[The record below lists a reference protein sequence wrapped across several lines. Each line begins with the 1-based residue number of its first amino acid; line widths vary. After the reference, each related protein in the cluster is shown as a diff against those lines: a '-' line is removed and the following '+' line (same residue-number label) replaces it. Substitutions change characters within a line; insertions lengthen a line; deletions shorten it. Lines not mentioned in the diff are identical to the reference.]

1 MDKVRFAEMRR
12 NMAVIIDGKKVSQ
25 EIKDEVKE
33 KVAALKEKGIEV
45 RS

>member
-33 KVAALKEKGIEV
+33 KVAALKEEGI
-45 RS
+45 

>member
-33 KVAALKEKGIEV
+33 KVAALKEKYG
-45 RS
+45 SYY